1 MATVHLIDA
10 SPYIFRAYFS
20 LPESIRTPDGRPA
33 NAVRGFGSTLLQLFQ
48 QESVSHAAIAFD
60 ESLTSNFRNEIY
72 PGYKANREP
81 APAELTA
88 QFDDCRSLARALGS
102 AVFSH
107 ERYEADDLI
116 ATLWAQLQARG
127 HRVVVVSPD
136 KDLCQLVNEGTA
148 LLDFAKNKF
157 YGPEEVR
164 EKLGVPP
171 ERVLDYQA
179 LAGDAVDAI
188 PGVKGIG
195 AKTAAAL
202 MTAFASLEEIREPRG
217 DLRAA
222 RRGRRPA
229 NAGSRLRGA
238 QARGGTRRR
247 LPLAPT
253 GRPRHRCA
261 GLGGLGGPGLRRRR
275 RLGAATGARTTGPR
289 GPVGP
294 GAHSGLSRMRR
305 PPGGNLRP

>member
-60 ESLTSNFRNEIY
+60 ESLTSNFRHEIY

-81 APAELTA
+81 TPAELTA
-88 QFDDCRSLARALGS
+88 QFDDCRSLARALGA

-107 ERYEADDLI
+107 DRYEADDLI
-116 ATLWAQLQARG
+116 ATLWKQLRARG

-136 KDLCQLVNEGTA
+136 KDLCQLVNEDTA

-164 EKLGVPP
+164 DKLGVPP

-202 MTAFASLEEIREPRG
+202 MTAFASLEEIFERLDEV
-217 DLRAA
+217 AA
-222 RRGRRPA
+222 LP
-229 NAGSRLRGA
+229 LRGA
-238 QARGGTRRR
+238 ASVRRKLEAGREGAFLSRR
-247 LPLAPT
+247 LAALATDAPASADLAELAYA
-253 GRPRHRCA
+253 GAEASVLRPE
-261 GLGGLGGPGLRRRR
+261 LE
-275 RLGAATGARTTGPR
+275 RLGLEGLLGRAR
-289 GPVGP
+289 
-294 GAHSGLSRMRR
+294 
-305 PPGGNLRP
+305 LRD